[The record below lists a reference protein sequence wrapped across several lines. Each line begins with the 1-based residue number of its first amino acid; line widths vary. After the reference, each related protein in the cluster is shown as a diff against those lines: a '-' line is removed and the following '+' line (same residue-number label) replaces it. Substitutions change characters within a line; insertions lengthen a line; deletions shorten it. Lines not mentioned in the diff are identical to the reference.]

1 MARNYSYNSRIPL
14 SWDYGSSQTSESDAA
29 VSAETKPI
37 LPLFKPRCYSGC
49 YEKEIDEKQQ
59 ESRISGEDSV
69 TYSLEPDANEV
80 FLAQEEG
87 RNLDHEYFR
96 RNLLGSEY
104 SRRKSSGVFSGSD
117 DSWGCEVEEMVVGLG
132 WRERIRR
139 RSSWCSQRMLSGK
152 QWVNVDSR
160 AVQWCSG
167 EYNIHGHHLQG
178 YISCV
183 KKYFLGYRFDD
194 SRTRFLILFK
204 LPNLL
209 LLILIEVS

>member
-1 MARNYSYNSRIPL
+1 MAGNYSYNSRIPL
-14 SWDYGSSQTSESDAA
+14 SWDYGSSQTSESDATVSH
-29 VSAETKPI
+29 VSAVTKPLLVDPETKPI

-87 RNLDHEYFR
+87 TGRKDHDYFR

-104 SRRKSSGVFSGSD
+104 SQRKSSGVFSDSD

-152 QWVNVDSR
+152 
-160 AVQWCSG
+160 
-167 EYNIHGHHLQG
+167 
-178 YISCV
+178 
-183 KKYFLGYRFDD
+183 
-194 SRTRFLILFK
+194 
-204 LPNLL
+204 
-209 LLILIEVS
+209 